1 MSLSHD
7 AQQWRN
13 TSPLE
18 RLDEIVQVS
27 NLGCLLCFQFKTSQ
41 IYLQTFI
48 ICNKHMNQ
56 HFIQPF
62 YLTITLFALHEHM
75 AAVAHEND

>member
-1 MSLSHD
+1 MSLSRD
-7 AQQWRN
+7 AQEWCN

-18 RLDEIVQVS
+18 RLDESMQVS

-41 IYLQTFI
+41 NELQTFI
-48 ICNKHMNQ
+48 NCNKHINQ

-62 YLTITLFALHEHM
+62 YLTITLFAWHEHM
-75 AAVAHEND
+75 AAVAHEDD